1 MVIAVA
7 VEGCSLVF
15 AAAEVGYRL
24 AFTAAAAEVD
34 YRLAFTAAAAEVDYS

>member
-7 VEGCSLVF
+7 VEGCSL
-15 AAAEVGYRL
+15 
-24 AFTAAAAEVD
+24 AFAAAEVD

>member
-24 AFTAAAAEVD
+24 AFTAAAEVD